1 MGFAG
6 KREWEKKNR
15 TWEWAMQ
22 GEGMREWERK
32 NSELE
37 WHK

>member
-15 TWEWAMQ
+15 TWEWAM
-22 GEGMREWERK
+22 
-32 NSELE
+32 
-37 WHK
+37 

>member
-22 GEGMREWERK
+22 GSVDYTWE
-32 NSELE
+32 
-37 WHK
+37 